1 MKGRIEHDAFRNE
14 SAVPQFTF
22 TSPPLSDPVDLGP
35 NEAWPGDDD
44 FQSDML
50 QGVSRTFALTIPQLP
65 AALYRVVSNAYLLCR
80 IVDTIEDEPLL
91 DGARKNYFCQQ
102 FLRALD
108 GGKNAAL
115 FARQLCASLSKQTSP
130 AEHELIR
137 NAPRVIQIARSFSA
151 AQREALQHCVRT
163 MAQGMTQFQLRNEKH
178 GLQTL
183 EDLDRYCYYVAGVVG
198 QMLTS
203 LFCLHSP
210 EIAKRHDALM
220 GLAISFGQGLQMT
233 NILKDVWEDYRN
245 GACWLPREIFAEEGL
260 DLRDLTRAGKREEF
274 QRGVQRLIGIAHGHL
289 KNALTYTLLIPGQEV
304 GIRNFC
310 LWAIGFA
317 LLTLR
322 KINKNLDYTD
332 GSQVKI
338 SRLSVK
344 GTVLMS
350 RLAVQNDGLLRLLF
364 YLAAFRLPLTP
375 TSTGWSP
382 AETSDLEV
390 DRAL

>member
-35 NEAWPGDDD
+35 NEAWPGDGD

-183 EDLDRYCYYVAGVVG
+183 EDLDRYCYYVAGVV
-198 QMLTS
+198 TS

-338 SRLSVK
+338 SRFSVK

-375 TSTGWSP
+375 TSTRWSP

>member
-1 MKGRIEHDAFRNE
+1 MKDGSSMMRFRNE
-14 SAVPQFTF
+14 SAVPQFT
-22 TSPPLSDPVDLGP
+22 SPPLWDPVDLGP
-35 NEAWPGDDD
+35 NKTWPSDDD

-91 DGARKNYFCQQ
+91 DGARKDYFCQQ

-108 GGKNAAL
+108 GGKNAGL
-115 FARQLCASLSKQTSP
+115 FGRQLSASLSKQTSP

-137 NAPRVIQIARSFSA
+137 NARRVIQITRSFSA

-163 MAQGMTQFQLRNEKH
+163 MAKGMTQFQLRNESY

-183 EDLDRYCYYVAGVVG
+183 ADLDRYCYYVAGVVG

-233 NILKDVWEDYRN
+233 NILKDVWEDYRI

-260 DLRDLTRAGKREEF
+260 DLRDLTEAGKREEF

-289 KNALTYTLLIPGQEV
+289 RNALTYTLLIPRQEV

-350 RLAVQNDGLLRLLF
+350 RLAVRNDGLLKLLF
-364 YLAAFRLPLTP
+364 YLAAFRLPLTT
-375 TSTGWSP
+375 TSARWSP

>member
-1 MKGRIEHDAFRNE
+1 MKNGPSMMRFRNE
-14 SAVPQFTF
+14 SAVPQFT
-22 TSPPLSDPVDLGP
+22 SPPLRDPVGLGP
-35 NEAWPGDDD
+35 NKTWPSDDD

-50 QGVSRTFALTIPQLP
+50 EGVSRTFALTIPQLP

-137 NAPRVIQIARSFSA
+137 NAHRVIQITRSFSA

-210 EIAKRHDALM
+210 EIAKRRDPLM

-233 NILKDVWEDYRN
+233 NILKDVWEDYRI

-375 TSTGWSP
+375 TSTRWSP